1 MIAIELNH
9 WYTKTM
15 KQLVA
20 ILCGII
26 IVLGLFFV
34 GFFEQLV
41 FFVLVGRIPFTE
53 ITLSATTMLIVWLAI
68 IPGLLINLPLL
79 SKLAWSSI
87 DKIGLL
93 NQRKINTRWNL
104 RQKIERIYSVNLIA
118 VTMLDIAAQ
127 IPDSS
132 TDNPELYLRRRFMP
146 LPA

>member
-1 MIAIELNH
+1 MIAIELSH
-9 WYTKTM
+9 WYTKAM

-20 ILCGII
+20 VLCGII
-26 IVLGLFFV
+26 IALSLFFA

-41 FFVLVGRIPFTE
+41 IFVLVGRIPFTE
-53 ITLSATTMLIVWLAI
+53 ITLSATTMLIVWLVI
-68 IPGLLINLPLL
+68 IPGVLINLPLL
-79 SKLAWSSI
+79 SKLAWSLI
-87 DKIGLL
+87 DNIGLL

-118 VTMLDIAAQ
+118 VTMLEIATQ

-132 TDNPELYLRRRFMP
+132 TDNPELFFRRRFMP

>member
-1 MIAIELNH
+1 MIAIAIH
-9 WYTKTM
+9 PWYTEAM

-20 ILCGII
+20 VLCGII
-26 IVLGLFFV
+26 IALGLFIV

-41 FFVLVGRIPFTE
+41 IFVLVGRIPFTE

-68 IPGLLINLPLL
+68 IPGLLIALPML
-79 SKLAWSSI
+79 SKLTWSLI

-93 NQRKINTRWNL
+93 NQRRINTRWNL

-118 VTMLDIAAQ
+118 VTMLEIAAQ

-132 TDNPELYLRRRFMP
+132 TDNPKLFFRRRFMP

>member
-1 MIAIELNH
+1 
-9 WYTKTM
+9 M

-41 FFVLVGRIPFTE
+41 IFVLVGRIPFTE

-68 IPGLLINLPLL
+68 IPGVLIILPLL
-79 SKLAWSSI
+79 SKLAWYLI
-87 DKIGLL
+87 NKIGLL

-104 RQKIERIYSVNLIA
+104 SQKIERIYAINLIA
-118 VTMLDIAAQ
+118 VTMLEIATQ

-132 TDNPELYLRRRFMP
+132 TDNPELFLRRRFMP

>member
-1 MIAIELNH
+1 M
-9 WYTKTM
+9 
-15 KQLVA
+15 
-20 ILCGII
+20 
-26 IVLGLFFV
+26 LGLFFV

-79 SKLAWSSI
+79 SKLAWSLI

-132 TDNPELYLRRRFMP
+132 TDNPELFLRRRFMP

>member
-1 MIAIELNH
+1 MIAIELSH
-9 WYTKTM
+9 WYTKAM

-53 ITLSATTMLIVWLAI
+53 ITLSATTMLIVWLVI
-68 IPGLLINLPLL
+68 IPGVLINLPLL
-79 SKLAWSSI
+79 SKLAWSLI
-87 DKIGLL
+87 DNIGLL

-104 RQKIERIYSVNLIA
+104 RQKIERIYSVKLIA
-118 VTMLDIAAQ
+118 VTMLAIAAQ

-132 TDNPELYLRRRFMP
+132 TDNPELFFRRRFMP

>member
-1 MIAIELNH
+1 MIAIELSH
-9 WYTKTM
+9 WYTKAM
-15 KQLVA
+15 KQLVT

-41 FFVLVGRIPFTE
+41 IFVLVGRIPFTE
-53 ITLSATTMLIVWLAI
+53 VTLSATTMLIVWLAI
-68 IPGLLINLPLL
+68 IPGLLIALPLL
-79 SKLAWSSI
+79 SKLAWSLI

-93 NQRKINTRWNL
+93 NQRKINARWNL

-118 VTMLDIAAQ
+118 VTMLEIAAQ

-132 TDNPELYLRRRFMP
+132 TDNPELFFRRRFMP

>member
-1 MIAIELNH
+1 MIAIVVH
-9 WYTKTM
+9 PWYTEAM

-26 IVLGLFFV
+26 ILLGLFFV

-41 FFVLVGRIPFTE
+41 IFVLVGRIPFTD

-68 IPGLLINLPLL
+68 IPGVLIILPLL
-79 SKLAWSSI
+79 SKLAWYLI
-87 DKIGLL
+87 NKIGLL

-104 RQKIERIYSVNLIA
+104 SQKIERIYAINLIA
-118 VTMLDIAAQ
+118 VTMLEIATQ

-132 TDNPELYLRRRFMP
+132 TDNPELFLRRRFMP

>member
-1 MIAIELNH
+1 
-9 WYTKTM
+9 M

-41 FFVLVGRIPFTE
+41 IFVLVGLIPFTE

-79 SKLAWSSI
+79 SKLAWSLI

-118 VTMLDIAAQ
+118 VTMLEIAAQ

>member
-1 MIAIELNH
+1 
-9 WYTKTM
+9 M

-41 FFVLVGRIPFTE
+41 IFVLVGRIPFTE

-79 SKLAWSSI
+79 SKLAWSLI

-93 NQRKINTRWNL
+93 NKRKINARWN
-104 RQKIERIYSVNLIA
+104 
-118 VTMLDIAAQ
+118 
-127 IPDSS
+127 
-132 TDNPELYLRRRFMP
+132 
-146 LPA
+146 

>member
-1 MIAIELNH
+1 MIAIELSH
-9 WYTKTM
+9 WYTKAM

-41 FFVLVGRIPFTE
+41 IFVLVGRIPFTE

-68 IPGLLINLPLL
+68 IPGLLIALPML
-79 SKLAWSSI
+79 SKLTWSVI

-93 NQRKINTRWNL
+93 NQRRINTHWNL

-118 VTMLDIAAQ
+118 VTMLEIAAQ

-132 TDNPELYLRRRFMP
+132 TDNPELFFRRRFMP

>member
-1 MIAIELNH
+1 MIAIELSH
-9 WYTKTM
+9 WYTKAM
-15 KQLVA
+15 KQLVT

-41 FFVLVGRIPFTE
+41 IFVLVGRIPFTE
-53 ITLSATTMLIVWLAI
+53 VTLSATTMLIFWLAI

-79 SKLAWSSI
+79 SKLAWSLI
-87 DKIGLL
+87 DNIGLL
-93 NQRKINTRWNL
+93 NQRNINTRWNL

-118 VTMLDIAAQ
+118 VTMLEIAAQ

-132 TDNPELYLRRRFMP
+132 TDNPELFFRRRFMP